1 MRRNNLKLLLGS
13 VAVSLAA
20 SIASPALAAEQPVKV
35 VYHVSDGNEQA
46 SRALNNVRNHIAADP
61 TAKVTV
67 VALGEGIQF
76 LLEGAK
82 DRNGK
87 LFQPAVSSL
96 IAQGV
101 EFRVCNNTLNNHN
114 VPTSKVLSEAKIV
127 PSGVAE
133 VARLQSRD
141 QFVYLRP

>member
-1 MRRNNLKLLLGS
+1 MRRNHLKLLLGS
-13 VAVSLAA
+13 VAVMFAA
-20 SIASPALAAEQPVKV
+20 GVASPALALDPVKV
-35 VYHVSDGNEQA
+35 VYHVSDGSEQA
-46 SRALNNVRNHIAADP
+46 SRALNNVKNHVAADP
-61 TAKVTV
+61 TAKITV

-87 LFQPAVSSL
+87 PYQPMVSSL

-114 VPTSKVLSEAKIV
+114 VPASKVLSEAKIV

-133 VARLQSRD
+133 VARLQSHD
-141 QFVYLRP
+141 KFVYLRP